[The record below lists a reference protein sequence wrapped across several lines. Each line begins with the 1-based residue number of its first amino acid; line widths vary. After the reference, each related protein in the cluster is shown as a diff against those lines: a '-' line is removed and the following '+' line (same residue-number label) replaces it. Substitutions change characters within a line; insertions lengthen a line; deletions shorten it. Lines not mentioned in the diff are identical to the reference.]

1 MKRIVVISFVAIF
14 AFIMAGCG
22 TQIDSGY
29 KGVKYY
35 KFGDGTQMGKIYDEG
50 FQWHLPWNSFYT
62 YKVQVNEAKET
73 LHILAVNGV
82 SLSLDVGIWF
92 YPVANKLDSLQIG
105 VGPDYANSI
114 VLPALREESRK
125 VVGKYTP
132 EDVYSTKRDLIGGE
146 ILAGMQ
152 TLCGKKFIVIN
163 QVLIR
168 DVNLPDEIKAAINA
182 KIAADQQQQ
191 QMEFTLMKETKEA
204 ERKRIEAGG
213 IADFQRI
220 VSQGITPSLL
230 EWKGI
235 EATEKLVASPNAK
248 VIVIGNGKDNLP
260 VLLGSGN

>member
-1 MKRIVVISFVAIF
+1 
-14 AFIMAGCG
+14 MAGCG

-35 KFGDGTQMGKIYDEG
+35 KFGDGTQMGKVYNEG

-62 YKVQVNEAKET
+62 YKVQVNEAKEK

-82 SLSLDVGIWF
+82 SLDIDMGVWF
-92 YPVANKLDSLQIG
+92 YPDVSKLDSLQIT
-105 VGPDYANSI
+105 VGPDYANSV

-125 VVGKYTP
+125 KVGKYTP
-132 EDVYSTKRDLIGGE
+132 EDTYSAKRDLIGEE
-146 ILAGMQ
+146 ILAGMRE
-152 TLCGKKFIVIN
+152 LCGKKFIIVDKI
-163 QVLIR
+163 LIR
-168 DVNLPDEIKAAINA
+168 DVNLPEKIKAAIDA
-182 KIAADQQQQ
+182 KITADQEQQ
-191 QMEFTLMKETKEA
+191 QMEFTLLKEAKEA

-248 VIVIGNGKDNLP
+248 IIVIGNGKDNLP
-260 VLLGSGN
+260 VLLNGGN